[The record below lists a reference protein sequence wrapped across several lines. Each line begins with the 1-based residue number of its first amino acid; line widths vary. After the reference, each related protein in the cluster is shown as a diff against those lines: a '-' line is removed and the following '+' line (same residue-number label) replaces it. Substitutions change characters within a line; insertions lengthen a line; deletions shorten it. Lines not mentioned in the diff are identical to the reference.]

1 MVPMADNLNHSC
13 DMITSEMVNLSLHV
27 TGDEKNEYFRISK
40 YMADYS
46 SVFKA
51 NGWSKECIRD
61 EPNITGRID
70 RKLYESN
77 QKALSTQN
85 ISKIL

>member
-1 MVPMADNLNHSC
+1 MADNLNHSC
-13 DMITSEMVNLSLHV
+13 EMMTSEMLNLSLHV
-27 TGDEKNEYFRISK
+27 TGDENNEYFRISK

-46 SVFKA
+46 SVFRA
-51 NGWSKECIRD
+51 SGWSEECFLD
-61 EPNITGRID
+61 EPNITGRIN

-77 QKALSTQN
+77 QKALSTSN